1 MGFKEETMH
10 RRDFLKRTATLGV
23 GLAIAPLL
31 AQPAVA
37 ASRDRVVVFQG
48 VGLDSLHPYAYSGGG
63 ISGIWQHIIEPL
75 IEMDFSRKEYTGVLA
90 ESWEFQGR
98 KWTFRL
104 RKNVRFHDGSPFT
117 SKDVL
122 FSFDRIVND
131 RKSLQGS
138 NFLEVTGIEAPDDY
152 TVVISTKQPSAVLL
166 ERLNNRFIVSQLAV
180 EKNNNQLDNYK
191 IGTGAYKI
199 TSWQRDGLLVLAR
212 NEDYW
217 RTKPEVKEAIFKTVK
232 EEAARVSGLLAGQA
246 DVISNLSIEEM
257 PRVAKHPRTRVEKV
271 PGYRM
276 YFLVMNVAHKPFD
289 NKLVRQA
296 FNYSVDPVVILK
308 HIYEGNGYVLNGPLS
323 SNMVGYDPAIKR
335 YPFDPKKA
343 RELLAQAGFPNGLEV
358 KLHLA
363 PDRHLKGK
371 EVCQVIARQLNES
384 GIKVEL
390 TPQEYP
396 IYWGREGVNGGKL
409 AFYYAGRSAY
419 DADTFYDQ
427 YFHTGV
433 TKRTGYSNPDF
444 DKLIE
449 EEQRT
454 ADPKKRLAA
463 LQQAGRI
470 VMEDAPI
477 VPLYTLAEIYGVARN
492 VVWQGNPNNE
502 IIVSDM
508 KIKG

>member
-1 MGFKEETMH
+1 MRFKDETMD
-10 RRDFLKRTATLGV
+10 RRRFLKGTAAFGV
-23 GLAIAPLL
+23 GLSTAPLWTRQ
-31 AQPAVA
+31 AAA
-37 ASRDRVVVFQG
+37 ASRDRAVVFQG

-63 ISGIWQHIIEPL
+63 ISGIWQHVIEPL

-138 NFLEVTGIEAPDDY
+138 NFLEVTGIEAPDEH

-166 ERLNNRFIVSQLAV
+166 ERLNNRFIVSQAAV

-191 IGTGAYKI
+191 VGTGAYKI
-199 TSWQRDGLLVLAR
+199 SSWQRDGLLVLAR
-212 NEDYW
+212 NDDYW
-217 RTKPEVKEAIFKTVK
+217 RAKPEIKEAIFKTVK
-232 EEAARVSGLLAGQA
+232 EEAARVSGVLAGQA
-246 DVISNLSIEEM
+246 DVVSNLPIEEI
-257 PRVAKHPRTRVEKV
+257 PRVSKHPRTRVEKV

-276 YFLVMNVAHKPFD
+276 YFLAMNVTHKPFD

-296 FNYSVDPVVILK
+296 FNYSIDPVVILK
-308 HIYEGNGYVLNGPLS
+308 HIYEGNGYALTGPLS
-323 SNMVGYDPAIKR
+323 SNMVGYDPTIKR

-343 RELLAQAGFPNGLEV
+343 RELLAKAGFPNGLEV
-358 KLHLA
+358 KLYLA

-371 EVCQVIARQLNES
+371 EVCQVIASQLNES
-384 GIKVEL
+384 GIKAEL
-390 TPQEYP
+390 VPQEYP

-409 AFYYAGRSAY
+409 PFYYAGRSAF

-433 TKRTGYSNPDF
+433 TKRIGYSNPEF
-444 DKLIE
+444 DKMVE

-454 ADPKKRLAA
+454 GDPKKRLAA

-470 VMEDAPI
+470 IMEDAPI

-492 VVWQGNPNNE
+492 VVWKGNPNNE